1 MVQTTF
7 FTAVAPG
14 ALMLTLAIIGGS
26 ATLPWKSTISV
37 NNLITIAAAATVPF
51 ILDSMADEVEKSDY
65 QVKLKRWAET
75 FEQLSDSVRNF
86 NEKLEEA
93 IRNCTL
99 SSNLN

>member
-65 QVKLKRWAET
+65 QVKLKRWA
-75 FEQLSDSVRNF
+75 
-86 NEKLEEA
+86 
-93 IRNCTL
+93 
-99 SSNLN
+99 